1 MTAGLAQA
9 PFATGPEQVAQAVER
24 ALRDRRQ
31 VVYVPSVLRVV
42 MSGVRHLPR
51 AAMRRLDM

>member
-1 MTAGLAQA
+1 MTAGMDPA
-9 PFATGPEQVAQAVER
+9 PFATGPEQVAEAVAQ
-24 ALRDRRQ
+24 ALRDNRQ
-31 VVYVPSVLRVV
+31 VVYVPSVLRLV